1 MASFLKRTANASFVP
16 RLLSIGP
23 SMSAS
28 VYRGLRGC
36 NLRCRGR
43 ITRHSYRAPLTPLS
57 ECNKTRFVSNRL
69 ADTVEMDMSPR
80 EHADAPRRFRR
91 LGGSP

>member
-43 ITRHSYRAPLTPLS
+43 ITAHPDLNS
-57 ECNKTRFVSNRL
+57 EL
-69 ADTVEMDMSPR
+69 PR
-80 EHADAPRRFRR
+80 VTHRGRKK
-91 LGGSP
+91 LGKNSAERVVCQAHQ